1 MSINLLKLIMYIILP
16 TDRANHLEKE
26 KGGFCYVRRS
36 VATEN
41 IFITPS
47 MFFPSKEKTIFMT
60 ALSGLCCIVVNVCPW
75 DQKEGLKVDPL
86 N

>member
-1 MSINLLKLIMYIILP
+1 
-16 TDRANHLEKE
+16 
-26 KGGFCYVRRS
+26 
-36 VATEN
+36 
-41 IFITPS
+41 